1 MVESFMVLIIF
12 IFGLV
17 MHCKQ
22 LHFMSHAL
30 DSISMLIGKF
40 TILYFR
46 GLETGVRDVVTHVLR
61 NGEGVFFAFSSPYHA
76 D

>member
-1 MVESFMVLIIF
+1 MVLIIF

-17 MHCKQ
+17 MQCKQ
-22 LHFMSHAL
+22 PHFMSHAL
-30 DSISMLIGKF
+30 DSITMLIGNF
-40 TILYFR
+40 TITYFR
-46 GLETGVRDVVTHVLR
+46 GLETGVRDIVTHVLR

>member
-1 MVESFMVLIIF
+1 
-12 IFGLV
+12 
-17 MHCKQ
+17 
-22 LHFMSHAL
+22 MSHAS
-30 DSISMLIGKF
+30 DSITMLIGNF
-40 TILYFR
+40 TIPYFR